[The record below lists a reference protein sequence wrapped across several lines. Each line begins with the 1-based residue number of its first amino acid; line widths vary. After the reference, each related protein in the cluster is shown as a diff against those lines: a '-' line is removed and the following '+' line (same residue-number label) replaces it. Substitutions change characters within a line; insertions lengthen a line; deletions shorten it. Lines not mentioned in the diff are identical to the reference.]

1 MKSGLTVKF
10 DKSDAILKA
19 LQEIGKRD
27 VLVGIPSD
35 RATRDDG
42 AEINNAE
49 LGYLHSY
56 GGTIRIPE
64 HDVTIYRQTDK
75 NGDLL
80 HDGRFVKSKKSNL
93 ATTHHVNAY
102 TVTLPP
108 RPFLE
113 LGIQA
118 VRAETLAMLK
128 RAAVAVFDGSP
139 STAEQYLNRAGTL
152 AANSAKNVITSGDQL
167 APLESSTIRSRASR
181 GRTGIKPLYDTG
193 GLLRSITYIVRDK
206 NAVS

>member
-1 MKSGLTVKF
+1 MKSGLTVKI

-19 LQEIGKRD
+19 LTEIGNRD

-42 AEINNAE
+42 MEINNAE
-49 LGYLHSY
+49 LGYIHSY
-56 GGTIRIPE
+56 GATIRI
-64 HDVTIYRQTDK
+64 R
-75 NGDLL
+75 
-80 HDGRFVKSKKSNL
+80 S
-93 ATTHHVNAY
+93 Y

-108 RPFLE
+108 RPFLD

-118 VRAETLAMLK
+118 VRDETLALLK
-128 RAAVAVFDGSP
+128 RAATAVFDGKS
-139 STAEQYLNRAGTL
+139 STAEQYLNQAGTL

-167 APLESSTIRSRASR
+167 APLEPSTIRSRASR
-181 GRTGIKPLYDTG
+181 GRTGIKPLYDKG
-193 GLLRSITYIVRDK
+193 ILLRSITYIVRDK